1 MTQNTQPKNRDNR
14 FVKYIA
20 VIVVLVVLA
29 SGAFVYFN
37 SLNGSPKANKTITVT
52 DDLGRS
58 VNITLPITRVV
69 SMDPSNTQM
78 MYAIGAGNLLVAD
91 TSYDWWPSNSTS
103 LPKVE
108 MDNGTA
114 SVEEVVSFKP
124 NLVLATTIQ
133 PMSIVDQLENLSIP
147 VLVLEPQNIS
157 GIYRD
162 MYILGNV
169 TGHENGAIN
178 EITKMKNYISS
189 ISQKVDEYNKI
200 SVLYMLWPDPIYT
213 VGPGSFINDI
223 ISTAN
228 GFNIASNLS
237 SPYPIIGNET
247 IVADNPQAIIVDN
260 GTGISN
266 ISYFTSNPMWQN
278 ISAVKNDK
286 ILFLNR
292 TESSEMN
299 EPGPLTMYAVQIVAE
314 FLYPQAFS

>member
-1 MTQNTQPKNRDNR
+1 MPDETGNKKGKNKIL
-14 FVKYIA
+14 KYVSII
-20 VIVVLVVLA
+20 IVLIVLA
-29 SGAFVYFN
+29 SAAFVYFN
-37 SLNGSPKANKTITVT
+37 DLHSPNKTASTVIVT
-52 DDLGRS
+52 DDIGRN
-58 VNITLPITRVV
+58 VTIKLPVTRVV

-78 MYAIGAGNLLVAD
+78 MYAIGAGNLVVAD
-91 TSYDWWPSNSTS
+91 TSYDWWPSNATT

-114 SVEEVVSFKP
+114 SVEQVVSFKP

-133 PMSIVDQLENLSIP
+133 SPAIIDQLQNLSIP

-157 GIYRD
+157 NIYRD

-169 TGHENGAIN
+169 TGHQGGAVKEIN
-178 EITKMKNYISS
+178 YMKNYISN
-189 ISQKVDEYNKI
+189 IHQKVENYQKV

-223 ISTAN
+223 INTAN

-247 IVADNPQAIIVDN
+247 IVSDNPQAIIVDN

-266 ISYFTSNPMWQN
+266 ISYFRSNPIWQN
-278 ISAVKNDK
+278 ISAVKDSK
-286 ILFLNR
+286 VLFLNS
-292 TESSEMN
+292 TESNEMN
-299 EPGPLTMYAVQIVAE
+299 EPGPLTIYAVQIVAE
-314 FLYPQAFS
+314 FLYPQALT